1 MKASWYLPDPD
12 NLMNL
17 LSILLIAFAMST
29 DAFAVAISKGVAM
42 ARPTLPQAI
51 RIGLVFGA
59 IEALTPVIGWLLGS
73 VASRV
78 ISQWDHWVAFALLM
92 ILGLRMVYA
101 GCRADSD
108 ESSSLAPQTLP
119 MLSLAAFATSIDA
132 MAVGVSFAFID
143 VNILVAALA
152 IGCAT
157 LLMVTLGVM
166 LGRVLGNLVGQRA
179 EVIGGVIL
187 IGIGSFILF
196 QHLAETA

>member
-1 MKASWYLPDPD
+1 
-12 NLMNL
+12 MNTF
-17 LSILLIAFAMST
+17 SILLIAFAMST

-42 ARPTLPQAI
+42 ARPTFPQAI
-51 RIGLVFGA
+51 RIGLIFGA
-59 IEALTPVIGWLLGS
+59 IEALTPVVGWLLGS
-73 VASRV
+73 VASRS
-78 ISQWDHWVAFALLM
+78 ISNWDHWIAFSLLL

-101 GCRADSD
+101 GCSADSD
-108 ESSSLAPQTLP
+108 DQATGTTQTLP

-132 MAVGVSFAFID
+132 MAVGVSFAFVD

-166 LGRVLGNLVGQRA
+166 LGRVLGKLVGRRA

-187 IGIGSFILF
+187 ITIGSFILF
-196 QHLAETA
+196 QHLADVS